1 MSKKLLFKGGHAT
14 GMIPCEIE
22 DFSTLYL
29 VDARV
34 DEKTKA
40 YIDSVIGNSV
50 LNLCPYRNVL
60 VTHKYDT
67 VEGNVITLD
76 DCQDD
81 EVIQLSEVQGNTMV
95 NCCKDGEL
103 EIAPEVMY
111 NEGEII
117 VNFNKNELLMKEYGF
132 KTLVEDKAEYDERY
146 QTLDIDKYE
155 EQEDKIIAKYV
166 VIDNDL
172 DEEKEKLILKSK
184 EDLQVFLEEHPLF
197 SKAKYEDGRYY
208 NITAEK
214 QQQLTSKLLMYNGY
228 TALGKEYKLMW
239 NDTGELCEEWSF
251 QELFALSCEID
262 IYVTQL
268 AEYQRAKEVELKDC
282 DTVEKLYQVV
292 IDYETMK

>member
-1 MSKKLLFKGGHAT
+1 M
-14 GMIPCEIE
+14 
-22 DFSTLYL
+22 DYVRL
-29 VDARV
+29 VD
-34 DEKTKA
+34 
-40 YIDSVIGNSV
+40 G
-50 LNLCPYRNVL
+50 
-60 VTHKYDT
+60 
-67 VEGNVITLD
+67 
-76 DCQDD
+76 Q
-81 EVIQLSEVQGNTMV
+81 
-95 NCCKDGEL
+95 L

-132 KTLVEDKAEYDERY
+132 KLLVEDKPEYDERY
-146 QTLDIDKYE
+146 QTLDIDQFE

-166 VIDNDL
+166 VVDNDL

-184 EDLQVFLEEHPLF
+184 MDLQVFLEEHPLF

-282 DTVEKLYQVV
+282 DTVEKLYKVV